1 MVTIVQNGTT
11 NVTVNVDWDPPVNN
25 GGGAVDS
32 YTVET
37 SPETAILRIFSG
49 TTATLDLS
57 YNERYVV
64 SVTAVNC
71 VGSSTPAMTDPVQ
84 FGMLFLPKSSTLLA
98 MYFFFTAGC
107 PLLSNP
113 NAIFEPYTSS
123 AVGSMIS
130 YQCRPGFIPEGRVMS
145 VCGVNGS
152 WVPDPEQYSCR
163 EGMYSETIITIKHLH
178 QFSSSQL
185 WSSSSTCE

>member
-11 NVTVNVDWDPPVNN
+11 TVTVNIDWDPPVNN

-37 SPETAILRIFSG
+37 SPETATVRVTSG

-71 VGSSTPAMTDPVQ
+71 VGSSTPSMTDTVE
-84 FGMLFLPKSSTLLA
+84 FGMYTI
-98 MYFFFTAGC
+98 TA
-107 PLLSNP
+107 LYIIL
-113 NAIFEPYTSS
+113 
-123 AVGSMIS
+123 
-130 YQCRPGFIPEGRVMS
+130 QCENVT
-145 VCGVNGS
+145 
-152 WVPDPEQYSCR
+152 QYS
-163 EGMYSETIITIKHLH
+163 SH
-178 QFSSSQL
+178 S
-185 WSSSSTCE
+185 

>member
-11 NVTVNVDWDPPVNN
+11 TVTVNIDWDPPVNI
-25 GGGAVDS
+25 GGGVVDS

-37 SPETAILRIFSG
+37 SPETATVRVTSG
-49 TTATLDLS
+49 TTATVDLS
-57 YNERYVV
+57 YNERYVA
-64 SVTAVNC
+64 SATAVNC
-71 VGSSTPAMTDPVQ
+71 VGSSTSAMTDPVE

-98 MYFFFTAGC
+98 IVFFFTAGC

-113 NAIFEPYTSS
+113 NVTFKPYTSS

-130 YQCRPGFIPEGRVMS
+130 YQCRPGFIPDGRIVMS
-145 VCGVNGS
+145 VCGGDGQWN
-152 WVPDPEQYSCR
+152 PDPEQYSCR
-163 EGMYSETIITIKHLH
+163 EGMYSETITNFH

-185 WSSSSTCE
+185 RSS